1 MCRNQTVCD
10 WFRLTQT
17 VLKIS
22 VQYKQLFLLI
32 VKLNFSIR
40 NAQVSGSTSLSGTNH
55 KQDGVIVSIK
65 VELSVGELL
74 DKIAILQIKA
84 ERIVDPSKLENIN
97 KELDVL
103 MSLWKDFAYS
113 NNNLESE
120 TNELKAI
127 NEELWDIEDKIR
139 DKERNQVFDKG
150 FIELARAVYITNDK
164 RAGIKRII
172 NSKTGSELIEEKS
185 YSDYSAK

>member
-1 MCRNQTVCD
+1 M
-10 WFRLTQT
+10 
-17 VLKIS
+17 
-22 VQYKQLFLLI
+22 
-32 VKLNFSIR
+32 
-40 NAQVSGSTSLSGTNH
+40 
-55 KQDGVIVSIK
+55 SIK
-65 VELSVGELL
+65 VELSVGELI
-74 DKIAILQIKA
+74 DKISILQIKA
-84 ERIVDPSKLENIN
+84 ERIIDRSKLENIN

-103 MSLWKDFAYS
+103 MSLWKDSINS

-120 TNELKAI
+120 INDLKAI

-164 RAGIKRII
+164 RADIKRII

-185 YSDYSAK
+185 YSNYSV

>member
-1 MCRNQTVCD
+1 M
-10 WFRLTQT
+10 
-17 VLKIS
+17 
-22 VQYKQLFLLI
+22 
-32 VKLNFSIR
+32 
-40 NAQVSGSTSLSGTNH
+40 
-55 KQDGVIVSIK
+55 SIK
-65 VELSVGELL
+65 VELSVGELI
-74 DKIAILQIKA
+74 DKISILQIKA
-84 ERIVDPSKLENIN
+84 ERIIDRSKLENIN

-103 MSLWKDFAYS
+103 MSLWKDSINS

-120 TNELKAI
+120 INDLKVI

-164 RAGIKRII
+164 RADIKRII

>member
-1 MCRNQTVCD
+1 M
-10 WFRLTQT
+10 
-17 VLKIS
+17 
-22 VQYKQLFLLI
+22 
-32 VKLNFSIR
+32 
-40 NAQVSGSTSLSGTNH
+40 
-55 KQDGVIVSIK
+55 SIK
-65 VELSVGELL
+65 IELSVGELL
-74 DKIAILQIKA
+74 DKISILQIKA

-103 MSLWKDFAYS
+103 MSLWKDSAYS

-120 TNELKAI
+120 TNDLKAI
-127 NEELWDIEDKIR
+127 NEELWAIEDKIR
-139 DKERNQVFDKG
+139 DKERNRTFDKG

-164 RAGIKRII
+164 RADIKRII

>member
-1 MCRNQTVCD
+1 M
-10 WFRLTQT
+10 
-17 VLKIS
+17 
-22 VQYKQLFLLI
+22 
-32 VKLNFSIR
+32 
-40 NAQVSGSTSLSGTNH
+40 
-55 KQDGVIVSIK
+55 SIK
-65 VELSVGELL
+65 IELSVGELL
-74 DKIAILQIKA
+74 DKISILQIKA
-84 ERIVDPSKLENIN
+84 ERIVDRSKLENIN

-103 MSLWKDFAYS
+103 MSLWKDSAYS

-127 NEELWDIEDKIR
+127 NEELWAIEDKIR
-139 DKERNQVFDKG
+139 DKERNRVFDKG

-164 RAGIKRII
+164 RADIKRII

>member
-1 MCRNQTVCD
+1 M
-10 WFRLTQT
+10 
-17 VLKIS
+17 
-22 VQYKQLFLLI
+22 
-32 VKLNFSIR
+32 SIR
-40 NAQVSGSTSLSGTNH
+40 
-55 KQDGVIVSIK
+55 
-65 VELSVGELL
+65 VELPVGELL
-74 DKIAILQIKA
+74 DKISILQIKA

-103 MSLWKDFAYS
+103 MSLWKDSAYS

>member
-1 MCRNQTVCD
+1 M
-10 WFRLTQT
+10 
-17 VLKIS
+17 
-22 VQYKQLFLLI
+22 
-32 VKLNFSIR
+32 
-40 NAQVSGSTSLSGTNH
+40 
-55 KQDGVIVSIK
+55 SIK

-185 YSDYSAK
+185 YSDYSTK

>member
-1 MCRNQTVCD
+1 M
-10 WFRLTQT
+10 
-17 VLKIS
+17 
-22 VQYKQLFLLI
+22 
-32 VKLNFSIR
+32 
-40 NAQVSGSTSLSGTNH
+40 
-55 KQDGVIVSIK
+55 SIK
-65 VELSVGELL
+65 VELSVGELI
-74 DKIAILQIKA
+74 DKISILQIKA
-84 ERIVDPSKLENIN
+84 ERIIDRSKLENIN

-103 MSLWKDFAYS
+103 MSLWKDSINS

-120 TNELKAI
+120 INDLKAI

-164 RAGIKRII
+164 RADIKRII

-185 YSDYSAK
+185 YSNYSVK

>member
-1 MCRNQTVCD
+1 M
-10 WFRLTQT
+10 
-17 VLKIS
+17 
-22 VQYKQLFLLI
+22 
-32 VKLNFSIR
+32 
-40 NAQVSGSTSLSGTNH
+40 
-55 KQDGVIVSIK
+55 SIK

-74 DKIAILQIKA
+74 DKISILQIKA

-185 YSDYSAK
+185 YSDYSTK

>member
-1 MCRNQTVCD
+1 M
-10 WFRLTQT
+10 
-17 VLKIS
+17 
-22 VQYKQLFLLI
+22 
-32 VKLNFSIR
+32 
-40 NAQVSGSTSLSGTNH
+40 
-55 KQDGVIVSIK
+55 SIK
-65 VELSVGELL
+65 VELSVGELI
-74 DKIAILQIKA
+74 DKISILQIKA
-84 ERIVDPSKLENIN
+84 ERIIDRSKLENIN

-103 MSLWKDFAYS
+103 MSLWKDSINS

-120 TNELKAI
+120 INDLKAI

-139 DKERNQVFDKG
+139 DKERNRVFDKG

-164 RAGIKRII
+164 RADIKRII